1 MTTNKYPK
9 PSTLI
14 ITLFSLLFLIGCQT
28 AQRRKEA
35 ALKEDLYRMR
45 TAIDQYSQGKSA
57 APQHLTDLASA
68 GYLRAIPIDPFTNP
82 TTTWVEVYEDATD
95 SIDGTHP
102 GMSDVHS
109 SSIQVS
115 SEGTRYDSW

>member
-1 MTTNKYPK
+1 
-9 PSTLI
+9 
-14 ITLFSLLFLIGCQT
+14 
-28 AQRRKEA
+28 
-35 ALKEDLYRMR
+35 MR

-57 APQHLTDLASA
+57 APQHLTDLVSA
-68 GYLRAIPIDPFTNP
+68 GYLRAIPIDPFTNS
-82 TTTWVEVYEDATD
+82 TTTWIEVHEDATD